1 MGIVKQS
8 VGKLRALRPGQI
20 RREAQRSFRLVLIAA
35 DEAEREALSR
45 VLIPDGSSSA
55 ERGRALSALADSG
68 ERPFKGAEV
77 TVCTPRAASGEK
89 WRATG
94 ADVILDVAAP
104 EAGLRALLRAHPGLR
119 LALARTFP
127 PLRELLARELIRAAA
142 ARNAAVAAI
151 SALPEVIPTP
161 LSLLL
166 ALGEMGSDTV
176 VITGNQIGLAFEL
189 AALRGE
195 MVGWRAQARPV
206 LSIMAGGLGWRTL
219 ARELV
224 GLIPAGVGLAAKT
237 AIAYSGTMAVGTA
250 LWRLPRERAR
260 TPHVQVASSSAEKWR
275 APQKVVPPP
284 CQPPAIGVVV

>member
-1 MGIVKQS
+1 MGVVKQS

-20 RREAQRSFRLVLIAA
+20 RREAQRTFRLVLIAA
-35 DEAEREALSR
+35 DEAEREALAQ
-45 VLIPDGSSSA
+45 VLIPAGSGSA
-55 ERGRALSALADSG
+55 ERGRALNAFAVSG
-68 ERPFKGAEV
+68 ERPPAAESAEV
-77 TVCTPRAASGEK
+77 TVCTPRAAASGQLGP
-89 WRATG
+89 G
-94 ADVILDVAAP
+94 AYPAHVIVDVAAP
-104 EAGLRALLRAHPGLR
+104 EAGLRALLRAHPELR

-127 PLRELLARELIRAAA
+127 PLRDLLARDLIRAVA

-195 MVGWRAQARPV
+195 VVGWRAQAGPV
-206 LSIMAGGLGWRTL
+206 LSIVAGGLGWRTL
-219 ARELV
+219 AREVV

-250 LWRLPRERAR
+250 LWRRPQPRAR
-260 TPHVQVASSSAEKWR
+260 MPKLQVARSSTPSRELASR
-275 APQKVVPPP
+275 RQTA
-284 CQPPAIGVVV
+284 

>member
-1 MGIVKQS
+1 MGVVKQS

-20 RREAQRSFRLVLIAA
+20 RREAQRPFRLVLIAA
-35 DEAEREALSR
+35 DEAEREALAQ
-45 VLIPDGSSSA
+45 VLIPAGSGSA
-55 ERGRALSALADSG
+55 ERGRALNAFAVSG
-68 ERPFKGAEV
+68 ERLRVAEV
-77 TVCTPRAASGEK
+77 TVCTPRAAASEK

-94 ADVILDVAAP
+94 AEVILDVAAP

-127 PLRELLARELIRAAA
+127 PLRDLLARDLIRAVA

-195 MVGWRAQARPV
+195 MVGWRAQAGPV
-206 LSIMAGGLGWRTL
+206 LSIVAGGLGWRTL
-219 ARELV
+219 AREVV

-250 LWRLPRERAR
+250 LWRRPQPRAH
-260 TPHVQVASSSAEKWR
+260 TPKLQVARSSTPSRELASGR
-275 APQKVVPPP
+275 QTA
-284 CQPPAIGVVV
+284 